1 MYRSILAGIFALF
14 TVILVSCGSP
24 QAKAPPTYSAEQISQ
39 LQSSASRLVGMRDR
53 MDELEEL
60 IEAKNW
66 PYVDMFI
73 HGPLGTLRE
82 QTSRVSRNLL
92 LPNEQKNAA
101 AMAKDLFVHL
111 EDIDAAANADDYY
124 QAVRNYNE
132 SLADFDAFLNLIP
145 SFDSAS

>member
-14 TVILVSCGSP
+14 TVILVSCGAP
-24 QAKAPPTYSAEQISQ
+24 QAKAPPTYSAEQITQ
-39 LQSSASRLVGMRDR
+39 IQSSASRLVGMRDR
-53 MDELEEL
+53 MGELEEL

-82 QTSRVSRNLL
+82 QTSRISRSLL
-92 LPNEQKNAA
+92 LPSEQKTAA
-101 AMAKDLFVHL
+101 DMAKDLFNHL
-111 EDIDAAANADDYY
+111 EAIDAAAKANDYY

-132 SLADFDAFLNLIP
+132 SLADFDAFLDLIP
-145 SFDSAS
+145 SSESAS